1 MNSAGCRYT
10 WSRSSTNGT
19 ILIKFNDV
27 HCCFS
32 FKGLSKKAPTPP
44 SCLDLTA
51 NEAIARLGVEGFDF
65 ASTKEGTFREVVSFS
80 FSYDGKGLMYFESN
94 NIDNHSFEIN
104 WTMEIMQFEIAP
116 NFRL

>member
-1 MNSAGCRYT
+1 MMFTVVFLS
-10 WSRSSTNGT
+10 
-19 ILIKFNDV
+19 
-27 HCCFS
+27 
-32 FKGLSKKAPTPP
+32 KGSKKAPTPP
-44 SCLDLTA
+44 SCLD

-94 NIDNHSFEIN
+94 NIDNHSFEMN